1 MIMATTTHNAAI
13 FRPRDP
19 EPRRAMRRDLTP
31 VFREVAREHRG
42 LSVIEH
48 FIRRVARGL

>member
-1 MIMATTTHNAAI
+1 MATATHNAAI

-19 EPRRAMRRDLTP
+19 EPRRSFRRDLTP
-31 VFREVAREHRG
+31 VFREVVREHQG
-42 LSVIEH
+42 LSCIEH